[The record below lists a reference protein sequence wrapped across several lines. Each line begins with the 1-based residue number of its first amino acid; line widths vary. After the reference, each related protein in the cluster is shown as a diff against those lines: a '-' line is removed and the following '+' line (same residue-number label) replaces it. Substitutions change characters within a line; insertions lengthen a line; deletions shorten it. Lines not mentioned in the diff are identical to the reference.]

1 MAPQTLGF
9 SEASRAR
16 NAVSRNGLLSLFSAP
31 LSRHRRPS
39 PPRARPTPALLLL
52 FVPVRSLRRHA
63 CVSSAVIRDGQP
75 VTRPCRRSAPR
86 RSARKSRSASPVSS
100 SVLMMTC
107 SANPPWILP
116 VVRSQLACSTR
127 VALVAVRWLV
137 ELASARTGLVQYAR
151 LKTLPQSSAAAW
163 TPAPSAGCRTE
174 GSGSTTAAKE
184 SSRPQVGIR
193 HHLHRRATAPPSASA
208 RARARWCHL
217 PR

>member
-63 CVSSAVIRDGQP
+63 CVSFAVIRDGQP

-86 RSARKSRSASPVSS
+86 RSILGSS
-100 SVLMMTC
+100 LALAQRVGTPRRRC
-107 SANPPWILP
+107 SAKPPWILP
-116 VVRSQLACSTR
+116 VVRSQLACNTR
-127 VALVAVRWLV
+127 VAL
-137 ELASARTGLVQYAR
+137 GQ
-151 LKTLPQSSAAAW
+151 
-163 TPAPSAGCRTE
+163 SAG
-174 GSGSTTAAKE
+174 
-184 SSRPQVGIR
+184 
-193 HHLHRRATAPPSASA
+193 
-208 RARARWCHL
+208 
-217 PR
+217 